1 MSRSIPA
8 FISSIVRGSGG
19 PFGNNFRW
27 ISSDEN
33 WPARRTTM
41 FPPASSHSRIDP
53 GAMPSLLRM
62 LAGTETCPCAV
73 TLERA
78 SAMALYYHGNAIVLR
93 ATHFL
98 EQTPPHHRIYPY
110 EVLYANADSRSVPGC
125 RPARIRRM
133 RHRRPGYRRLGTLYT
148 GIPLQLRPPAGR
160 TTLGGQ
166 FERLHRD
173 FRLGPGH
180 HRYQRHQV
188 RPHAGIARR
197 AED

>member
-8 FISSIVRGSGG
+8 FISSRVWGSGG
-19 PFGNNFRW
+19 PLGNNARW
-27 ISSDEN
+27 ISSDEYR
-33 WPARRTTM
+33 PARRTM
-41 FPPASSHSRIDP
+41 IFSPSSSHSRIDP
-53 GAMPSLLRM
+53 GVIPSLLRM

-110 EVLYANADSRSVPGC
+110 EVLYANADSRFVPGC

-133 RHRRPGYRRLGTLYT
+133 RHRRPGHRRLGTLYP
-148 GIPLQLRPPAGR
+148 GLPLQLRPPARR
-160 TTLGGQ
+160 TALGGQ
-166 FERLHRD
+166 FQRLHRD
-173 FRLGPGH
+173 FRLGPGQIG
-180 HRYQRHQV
+180 R
-188 RPHAGIARR
+188 
-197 AED
+197 